1 MASGCFASETMKDLL
16 AKALWKNQ
24 PRREL
29 FLAAAGCF
37 AGTFLLLAAVQFQTD
52 ARATL
57 QARKAPTNY
66 FSINKRI
73 SGSGIENVGKS
84 YDFNASEITGIQR
97 RPEILELGTFA
108 RSRFA
113 VTMHLWPAGKLFG
126 LGKAAKA
133 DVFFES
139 VPDQFID
146 IQTDAWQWKP
156 GDPFIPLII
165 PKFYLDLWNLG
176 FAPTRAEYPTLGM
189 EAALRMPVDIF
200 LGNPPD
206 EMLAGKFVGF
216 SRRINGILVPESF
229 LNWANEKHSPV
240 EDRNATSSSSRLI
253 VRTEAAPGKELI
265 SFLEGQDYEL
275 NREMPEGDGLHDA
288 ITWAFLGLAS
298 IGVAISLL
306 SVATFAVSFRLV
318 VTRAAERITNL
329 LHLGFEH
336 KALSQIYVSRFLRLF
351 VISFGASSI
360 ALWATKNAV
369 DDKLTELSMEV
380 PVGLAGP
387 TFVVAGLY
395 ALVFATANLVVIR
408 NAIRKLS

>member
-1 MASGCFASETMKDLL
+1 MKELL
-16 AKALWKNQ
+16 TKALWKNQ

-52 ARATL
+52 ARSTL
-57 QARKAPTNY
+57 EAREAPTNY

-84 YDFNASEITGIQR
+84 YDFNASEISEIQN

-113 VTMHLWPAGKLFG
+113 VTLHLWPAGKLFG

-146 IQTDAWQWKP
+146 TKAESWQWKP

-176 FAPTRAEYPTLGM
+176 FAPTREEYPTLGM
-189 EAALRMPVDIF
+189 EAALRMPLDVF

-229 LNWANEKHSPV
+229 LDWANEKYSLE
-240 EDRNATSSSSRLI
+240 EDLNATSSSSRLI

-265 SFLEGQDYEL
+265 SFLEGLDYEL
-275 NREMPEGDGLHDA
+275 NREMPEGDGLNDA
-288 ITWAFLGLAS
+288 ITWAFLALAG
-298 IGVAISLL
+298 IGIAISLL

-329 LHLGFEH
+329 LYLGFEH
-336 KALSQIYVSRFLRLF
+336 QALSQIYLSRFLRLF
-351 VISFGASSI
+351 VISFVASFLT
-360 ALWATKNAV
+360 LWVTKNAV
-369 DDKLTELSMEV
+369 NQKLSELSIEV
-380 PVGLAGP
+380 PVGLAEP

-395 ALVFATANLVVIR
+395 VLLFAATNLFVIR
-408 NAIRKLS
+408 NAIRKLG

>member
-1 MASGCFASETMKDLL
+1 MKELL
-16 AKALWKNQ
+16 TKALWKNQ

-52 ARATL
+52 ARSTL
-57 QARKAPTNY
+57 EAREAPTNY

-84 YDFNASEITGIQR
+84 YDFNASEISEIQN

-113 VTMHLWPAGKLFG
+113 VTLHLWPAGKLFG

-146 IQTDAWQWKP
+146 TKAESWQWKP

-176 FAPTRAEYPTLGM
+176 FAPTREEYPTLGM
-189 EAALRMPVDIF
+189 EAALRMPLDVF

-229 LNWANEKHSPV
+229 LDWANEKYSLE
-240 EDRNATSSSSRLI
+240 EDLNATSSSSRLI

-265 SFLEGQDYEL
+265 SFLEGLDYEL
-275 NREMPEGDGLHDA
+275 NREMPEGDGLNDA
-288 ITWAFLGLAS
+288 ITWAFLALAG
-298 IGVAISLL
+298 IGIAISLL

-329 LHLGFEH
+329 LYLGFEH
-336 KALSQIYVSRFLRLF
+336 QALSQIYLSRFLHLF
-351 VISFGASSI
+351 VISFGASFL

-369 DDKLTELSMEV
+369 DVKLAELSIEV
-380 PVGLAGP
+380 PVGLAEP

-395 ALVFATANLVVIR
+395 ALLFAAANLFVIR
-408 NAIRKLS
+408 NAIRKLG

>member
-1 MASGCFASETMKDLL
+1 MKELL
-16 AKALWKNQ
+16 TKALWKNQ

-52 ARATL
+52 ARSTL
-57 QARKAPTNY
+57 EDREAPTNY

-84 YDFNASEITGIQR
+84 YDFNTSEISEIQN

-113 VTMHLWPAGKLFG
+113 VTLHLWPAGKLFG

-146 IQTDAWQWKP
+146 TKAESWQWKP

-176 FAPTRAEYPTLGM
+176 FAPTREEYPTLGM
-189 EAALRMPVDIF
+189 EAALRMPLDVF

-229 LNWANEKHSPV
+229 LDWANEKYSLE

-265 SFLEGQDYEL
+265 SFLDGLDYEL
-275 NREMPEGDGLHDA
+275 NREMPEGDGLNDA
-288 ITWAFLGLAS
+288 ITWAFLGLAG
-298 IGVAISLL
+298 IGIAISLL

-329 LHLGFEH
+329 LYLGFEH
-336 KALSQIYVSRFLRLF
+336 QALSQIYLSRFLRLF
-351 VISFGASSI
+351 VISFGASFL

-369 DDKLTELSMEV
+369 DEKLAELSIEV
-380 PVGLAGP
+380 PIGLAEP

-395 ALVFATANLVVIR
+395 ALLFAAANLFVIR
-408 NAIRKLS
+408 NAIRKLG

>member
-1 MASGCFASETMKDLL
+1 MKELL
-16 AKALWKNQ
+16 TKALWKNQ

-52 ARATL
+52 ARSTL
-57 QARKAPTNY
+57 EAREAPTNY

-84 YDFNASEITGIQR
+84 YDFNASEISEIQN

-113 VTMHLWPAGKLFG
+113 VTLHLWPAGKLFG

-146 IQTDAWQWKP
+146 TKAESWQWKP

-176 FAPTRAEYPTLGM
+176 FAPTREEYPTLGM
-189 EAALRMPVDIF
+189 EAALRMPLDVF

-229 LNWANEKHSPV
+229 LDWANEKYSLE
-240 EDRNATSSSSRLI
+240 EDLNATSSSSRLI

-265 SFLEGQDYEL
+265 SFLEGLDYEL
-275 NREMPEGDGLHDA
+275 NREMPEGDGLNDA
-288 ITWAFLGLAS
+288 ITWAFLALAG
-298 IGVAISLL
+298 IGIAISLL

-329 LHLGFEH
+329 LYLGFEH
-336 KALSQIYVSRFLRLF
+336 QALSQIYLSRFLRLF
-351 VISFGASSI
+351 AISFVASFLT
-360 ALWATKNAV
+360 LWVTKNAV
-369 DDKLTELSMEV
+369 NQKLSELSIEV
-380 PVGLAGP
+380 PVGLAEP

-395 ALVFATANLVVIR
+395 VLLFAATNLFVIR
-408 NAIRKLS
+408 NAIRKLG